1 MTEDELKEALA
12 HLAECE
18 PNAEL
23 TAYQWGL
30 QQRLLHSRKNHIG
43 DEPRPGAD
51 LRGREDV

>member
-12 HLAECE
+12 HLDECE

-23 TAYQWGL
+23 DAYRWQL
-30 QQRLLHSRKNHIG
+30 ESALDSSKHHIG
-43 DEPRPGAD
+43 DEPTPGAD